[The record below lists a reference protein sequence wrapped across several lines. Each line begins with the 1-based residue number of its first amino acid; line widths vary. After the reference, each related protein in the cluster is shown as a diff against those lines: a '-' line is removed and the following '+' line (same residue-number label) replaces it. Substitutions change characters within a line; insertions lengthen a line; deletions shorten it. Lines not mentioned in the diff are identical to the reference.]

1 MSLLT
6 SQAWSKIL
14 NITGWK
20 KELPESEMSKN
31 KSKHLIVSSL
41 VIIIVNHLKDGG
53 NNKNIEC
60 DYMII
65 CHFGYYI
72 LDV

>member
-1 MSLLT
+1 MMSLLT

-20 KELPESEMSKN
+20 KELPESEINES

-41 VIIIVNHLKDGG
+41 VIL
-53 NNKNIEC
+53 
-60 DYMII
+60 
-65 CHFGYYI
+65 
-72 LDV
+72 